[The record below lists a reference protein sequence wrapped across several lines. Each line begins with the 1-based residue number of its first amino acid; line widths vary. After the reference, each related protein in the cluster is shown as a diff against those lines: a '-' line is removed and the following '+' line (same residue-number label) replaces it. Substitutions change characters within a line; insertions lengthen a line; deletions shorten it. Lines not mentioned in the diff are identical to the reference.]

1 MEGLEV
7 PLNHPNRWQF
17 AFFRLAEAKLG
28 FGNLTIC
35 TLPSKP
41 QNKWNREADT
51 FLFDRMFDLNA
62 AGMSDQKALKSIAE
76 NPNDA
81 KGLPYR
87 AGNGFDTGYI
97 RNKPSLAFRVRR
109 QRQ

>member
-62 AGMSDQKALKSIAE
+62 AGIVLR
-76 NPNDA
+76 P
-81 KGLPYR
+81 
-87 AGNGFDTGYI
+87 GF
-97 RNKPSLAFRVRR
+97 
-109 QRQ
+109 